1 MMPFKHVYFFVGGS
15 ADGSR
20 VDRELLGGKGADL
33 AEMARLGVNV
43 PPGFTIT
50 TSACHAFLAHNAV
63 PDHIRA
69 EVRAALNHLEEMC
82 GKRLGDEDKPLLVSV
97 RSGAAV
103 SMPGM
108 MDTVLNLGCN
118 REVVAALS
126 RNGNERFALDVYRR
140 LIQMFTDVVQG
151 LKLEEFEDILDE
163 AVAATGVANDA
174 LLPASAL
181 EGVVERFLALYEG
194 AVGEPFP
201 ESPVE
206 QIERAVEAVFSSWNA
221 PRARTYRALHGVPND
236 LGTAANVQSMVFGN
250 LNDRS
255 GSGVAFTR
263 DPATGAAELY
273 GEWLRQAEGEDV
285 VGGVRTP
292 VPIAAASGN
301 AGSLETLLPE
311 AFDELQEIAARLEEH
326 YADMLDLEFTVED
339 GTLYMLQTRR
349 GKRTAAAAVKIA
361 VDLVQEGRLSR
372 STALGRVEPD
382 ALDQLLHPRVSE
394 NHGGELIT
402 RGAPASPGAAIGTIV
417 FSAQQAEE
425 RAAAGEDVILVRPMT
440 VADDVGGMAAARG
453 VLTARGGMTSH
464 AAVVAR
470 GMGKPCITG
479 ASALQIDLA
488 NGSFRV
494 GDRTF
499 AAGDKI
505 SIDGGTGSVY
515 AGAVELVEPEVSGAF
530 STLMGWA
537 DEARQLGVR
546 ANADTPEDARRARS
560 LGAQGIG
567 LCRTE
572 HMFFGA
578 DRLPFVQ
585 TAILA
590 TSDASRDDA
599 IARLETMQRED
610 FVEILRAMDGLPV
623 TIRLLDPPLHEFL
636 PDEPHEVAALAG
648 RLGRDAGELDR
659 HIDALR
665 GENPMLGHRGCRL
678 GITRPA
684 LYRMQVRAIAAAA
697 REVAGGGGHPL
708 PEIMV
713 PLVADAA
720 ELRWIFEN
728 VIKPSMRQVDPD
740 LSYPVGAMIET
751 PRACIDAGA
760 IAETAQFFSFG
771 TNDLTQMTY
780 GFSRDDSQEFLSV
793 YAELGIMPTDPFQH
807 LDASGV
813 GVLVEAA
820 LRRGLEARERLSTG
834 VCGEHGGDPQSID
847 FWQRVG
853 IDYVSCSPFRVP
865 AARLSAAQAAIE
877 HPREG

>member
-1 MMPFKHVYFFVGGS
+1 MHFKHVYFFGGGT

-50 TSACHAFLAHNAV
+50 TAACHAYLAHNEV
-63 PDHIRA
+63 PGDVRA
-69 EVRAALNHLEEMC
+69 EVRDALQRLETMC
-82 GKRLGDEDKPLLVSV
+82 DKRLGDDRRPLLVSV

-118 REVVAALS
+118 DAVVSALA

-140 LIQMFTDVVQG
+140 LIQMFTNVVQG
-151 LKLEEFEDILDE
+151 LKLEAFEDVLDE
-163 AVAATGVANDA
+163 AVRKSGVDSDA

-181 EGVVERFLALYEG
+181 EGVLEDFLVLYQRE
-194 AVGEPFP
+194 VGEPFP
-201 ESPVE
+201 TDPVE
-206 QIERAVEAVFSSWNA
+206 QIERAVEAVFRSWNA

-263 DPATGAAELY
+263 DPATGTAKLY
-273 GEWLRQAEGEDV
+273 GEWLVQAEGEDV
-285 VGGVRTP
+285 VAGVRTP
-292 VPIAAASGN
+292 IPVDAESGN
-301 AGSLETLLPE
+301 AQSLQSLLPDAYE
-311 AFDELQEIAARLEEH
+311 ELLSIADRLEEH

-339 GTLYMLQTRR
+339 GELFMLQTRR

-361 VDLVQEGRLSR
+361 VDLVMEDLIDR
-372 STALGRVEPD
+372 STALGRVEPTS
-382 ALDQLLHPRVSE
+382 LDQLLHPRVAD
-394 NHGGELIT
+394 NHDVEVIAH
-402 RGAPASPGAAIGTIV
+402 GAPASPGAAIGAVV
-417 FSAQQAEE
+417 FSAQRAEE
-425 RAAAGEDVILVRPMT
+425 LGGAGEDVILVRPMT

-479 ASALQIDLA
+479 TSALQIETDKRRFSVD
-488 NGSFRV
+488 GHSFAE
-494 GDRTF
+494 GDV
-499 AAGDKI
+499 I
-505 SIDGGTGSVY
+505 SIDGSTGRVF
-515 AGAVELVEPEVSGAF
+515 AGAVELVEPDVSGAF

-537 DEARQLGVR
+537 DEARELGVR

-560 LGAQGIG
+560 LGAMGIG

-572 HMFFGA
+572 HMFFGPQ
-578 DRLPFVQ
+578 RLPHMQ
-585 TAILA
+585 AAILA
-590 TSDASRDDA
+590 SSDE
-599 IARLETMQRED
+599 ARGVALAELETMQRED
-610 FVEILRAMDGLPV
+610 FVGILRAMDGLPV

-636 PDEPHEVAALAG
+636 PEDPDEIAALAE
-648 RLGRDAGELDR
+648 RLGRDVAELR
-659 HIDALR
+659 RRIESLR

-678 GITRPA
+678 GITSPEI
-684 LYRMQVRAIAAAA
+684 YRMQVRAITAAA
-697 REVAGGGGHPL
+697 REVIDGGGSPE

-720 ELRWIFEN
+720 ELRWIADN
-728 VIKPSMRQVDPD
+728 VVKPAVRDVDASLRFP
-740 LSYPVGAMIET
+740 LGAMIET
-751 PRACIDAGA
+751 PRACLDAGA
-760 IAETAQFFSFG
+760 IAERALFFSFG

-780 GFSRDDSQEFLSV
+780 GFSRDDSQEFLAA
-793 YAELGIMPTDPFQH
+793 YEEMGIMEEDPFQH
-807 LDASGV
+807 VDEEGV

-820 LRRGLEARERLSTG
+820 LRRGRDARERLVTG
-834 VCGEHGGDPQSID
+834 VCGEHGGDPRSIH

-853 IDYVSCSPFRVP
+853 LDYVSCSPFRVP

-877 HPREG
+877 HPRDE

>member
-1 MMPFKHVYFFVGGS
+1 MHFKHVYFFGGGT

-50 TSACHAFLAHNAV
+50 TAACHAFLAHGRV
-63 PDHIRA
+63 PDDVRT
-69 EVRAALNHLEEMC
+69 EVHSALRRLEETC
-82 GKRLGDEDKPLLVSV
+82 DKRLGDDRRPLLVSV

-118 REVVAALS
+118 ETVVAALS

-140 LIQMFTDVVQG
+140 LIQMFTNVVQG
-151 LKLEEFEDILDE
+151 LKLEEFEDVLDA
-163 AVAATGVANDA
+163 AVEKSGVESDA
-174 LLPASAL
+174 VLPASAL
-181 EGVVERFLALYEG
+181 EGVIEEFLTLYER

-201 ESPVE
+201 TNPVE
-206 QIERAVEAVFSSWNA
+206 QVERAVEAVFSSWNA
-221 PRARTYRALHGVPND
+221 PRARTYRELHGVPND

-263 DPATGAAELY
+263 DPATGTPQLY
-273 GEWLRQAEGEDV
+273 GEWLVQAEGEDV
-285 VGGVRTP
+285 VAGVRTP
-292 VPIAAASGN
+292 IPLDAASGN
-301 AGSLETLLPE
+301 AQSLQHMLP
-311 AFDELQEIAARLEEH
+311 AAYDELLAIAARLEEH

-339 GTLYMLQTRR
+339 GELFMLQTRR

-361 VDLVQEGRLSR
+361 VDLVMEGHIDR
-372 STALGRVEPD
+372 STALGRVEPGS
-382 ALDQLLHPRVSE
+382 LDSLLHPRVADNGDQE
-394 NHGGELIT
+394 VIA
-402 RGAPASPGAAIGTIV
+402 RGAPASPGAAIGTVV
-417 FSAQQAEE
+417 FSAQRAEE
-425 RAAAGEDVILVRPMT
+425 LGHAGKDVILVRPMT

-470 GMGKPCITG
+470 GMGKPCVTG
-479 ASALQIDLA
+479 TSTLLIEPEKQRFMVDGRA
-488 NGSFRV
+488 FKE
-494 GDRTF
+494 GDV
-499 AAGDKI
+499 I
-505 SIDGGTGSVY
+505 SIDGTSGRVY
-515 AGAVELVEPEVSGAF
+515 AGAVELVEPEFSGAF

-537 DEARQLGVR
+537 DEARELGVR

-560 LGAQGIG
+560 LGATGIG

-572 HMFFGA
+572 HMFFA
-578 DRLPFVQ
+578 AERLPHMQ
-585 TAILA
+585 AAILA
-590 TSDASRDDA
+590 TTDE
-599 IARLETMQRED
+599 ARNEALGRIEIMQRED
-610 FVEILRAMDGLPV
+610 FVGILRAMDGLPV

-636 PDEPHEVAALAG
+636 PEDPEEIGVLAE
-648 RLGRDAGELDR
+648 RLGMDAMDLAHR
-659 HIDALR
+659 IDALR

-678 GITRPA
+678 GITSPEI
-684 LYRMQVRAIAAAA
+684 YRMQVRAITAAA
-697 REVAGGGGHPL
+697 REVIDGGGQPM

-720 ELRWIFEN
+720 ELRWIADN
-728 VIKPSMRQVDPD
+728 VIKPSVRQIEVSLRFPI
-740 LSYPVGAMIET
+740 GAMIET

-760 IAETAQFFSFG
+760 IAERALFFSFG

-780 GFSRDDSQEFLSV
+780 GFSRDDSQEFLAH
-793 YAELGIMPTDPFQH
+793 YEELGIMPTDPFQH
-807 LDASGV
+807 VDEAGV

-820 LRRGLEARERLSTG
+820 LSRGRDVREKLVTG

-853 IDYVSCSPFRVP
+853 LDYVSCSPFRVP
-865 AARLSAAQAAIE
+865 AARLAAAQAAIS
-877 HPREG
+877 HPRGR